1 MDKADNTSPK
11 YGDENMGF
19 AFLPKT
25 IFFEEKQV
33 FARWFTIVP
42 V

>member
-1 MDKADNTSPK
+1 MDKADNTAPK

-25 IFFEEKQV
+25 IFSKKSRSLRDGFC
-33 FARWFTIVP
+33 I
-42 V
+42 